1 MVVIA
6 ERVELAQAD
15 QVDSIDTD
23 PSELIAQLSSRIM
36 ILQQQGR
43 SLDRFPGNP
52 DLHLQRNILQQQIR
66 TLYQQ
71 IFVLEQQY
79 ARSRQRSENYLS
91 VALSMAAHAAH
102 SNNRQFFAG

>member
-1 MVVIA
+1 MAVIA
-6 ERVELAQAD
+6 ERVEVADVD
-15 QVDSIDTD
+15 QVDTD
-23 PSELIAQLSSRIM
+23 PSEQIAHLSSRIV

-52 DLHLQRNILQQQIR
+52 DVRLQRNILQQQIR

-102 SNNRQFFAG
+102 NSSRQFFAG